1 MGTEA
6 KARILVVDDEDDLRM
21 LLEHV
26 VTSAGYAV
34 TTAEDG
40 QDAIAKIQNNTFDLA
55 LLDIQMPNASG
66 IEVLKFIRTNAPAT
80 KAIMLTGYADLN
92 YAMEARQFGAKDF
105 ISKPYKLEDI
115 IRTIENVLAG

>member
-26 VTSAGYAV
+26 VTSAGYTV

-40 QDAIAKIQNNTFDLA
+40 QDAIAKIQKDTFDLA

>member
-26 VTSAGYAV
+26 VTSAGYTV

-40 QDAIAKIQNNTFDLA
+40 QDAITKIQKDTYDLA

-66 IEVLKFIRTNAPAT
+66 IDVLKFIRTNAPAT